1 MKRIKYAVGV
11 TANTTGKLTSQHG
24 LFYTYLINSFGEET
38 AKAYLN
44 TNEKAIQAVKE
55 IIDTEQIECNFE
67 WKDAFVYTNNPSE
80 TEKIRREVKTLNSL
94 NFPAY
99 YTENVDL
106 PFETIGAIGFPKQAQ
121 IHARKYCLG
130 LIGKLPENSVY
141 ENSKVIEIKK
151 AEDGSYKTICEN
163 GVGVKSKY
171 VVITTHYPIVNF
183 PGMYF
188 LKMYQDKSY
197 IIAVDIKE
205 ELKNNLFNGMYISA
219 EEPVTSFRTVNID
232 GKKLLLVGG
241 SGHKTGDTSV
251 DINAS
256 YENLENY
263 IKTIYPKAEVLYKW
277 STEDCVT
284 LDKIPYI
291 GQFSNFMPNVFVAT
305 GYKKWGMT
313 TSFVAANA
321 IFQEII
327 GNRCKENEIYR
338 ATRMAPIKNNKEVG
352 NMLKETT
359 NSLILNKLKEPILS
373 LEELKIGEGGIVS
386 YNGKK
391 IGAYKKS
398 ENEIIAVKPY
408 CKHLGCQLSW
418 NQLEKTWDCPCHG
431 SRYDYM
437 GNIIT
442 EPTKKKLEIIEI
454 K

>member
-1 MKRIKYAVGV
+1 MIYA
-11 TANTTGKLTSQHG
+11 
-24 LFYTYLINSFGEET
+24 YLMNSFGEKT
-38 AKAYLN
+38 ARAYLN
-44 TNEKAIQAVKE
+44 TNENAIHAVKE
-55 IIDTEQIECNFE
+55 IIDLEQIECNFE

-80 TEKIRREVKTLNSL
+80 TETIRREVKALNSID
-94 NFPAY
+94 FPAY

-106 PFETIGAIGFPKQAQ
+106 PFKTIGAIGFPKQAQ

-130 LIGKLPENSVY
+130 LVSKLPENSVF
-141 ENSKVIEIKK
+141 ENSKVLKIEQNN
-151 AEDGSYKTICEN
+151 ENYKTICEN
-163 GVGVKSKY
+163 GAEVTSKY
-171 VVITTHYPIVNF
+171 VVIASHYPIVNF

-205 ELKNNLFNGMYISA
+205 EFKNNLFSGMYISA
-219 EEPVTSFRTVNID
+219 EDPVTSFRTVEID

-251 DINAS
+251 NVNAS

-291 GQFSNFMPNVFVAT
+291 GQFSNLMPNVFVAT
-305 GYKKWGMT
+305 GFKKWGMT

-327 GNRCKENEIYR
+327 GNPNLENEIYR
-338 ATRMAPIKNNKEVG
+338 ATRMAPIKNSKEVG

-359 NSLILNKLKEPILS
+359 NSLFLNKLKEPILR
-373 LEELKIGEGGIVS
+373 LEELKLGEGGVVS

-391 IGAYKKS
+391 IGVYKKS

-442 EPTKKKLEIIEI
+442 EPTKKNLDRIEI
-454 K
+454 E